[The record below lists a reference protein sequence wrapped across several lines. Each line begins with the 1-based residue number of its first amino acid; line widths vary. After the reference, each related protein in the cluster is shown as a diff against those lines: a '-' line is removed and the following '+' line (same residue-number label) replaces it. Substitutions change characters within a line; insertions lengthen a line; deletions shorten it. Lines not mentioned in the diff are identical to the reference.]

1 MAYSVFSEFL
11 KVPFSAFLALLV
23 EQTFEEKPGNMKL
36 PKDDAFPQLGGQS
49 TDKLFN
55 FILMICE
62 QAMCAPHF
70 K

>member
-1 MAYSVFSEFL
+1 
-11 KVPFSAFLALLV
+11 
-23 EQTFEEKPGNMKL
+23 MKL
-36 PKDDAFPQLGGQS
+36 PKDDAFPQLGDQS

-70 K
+70 KQLLVYVFVSLLQQVLFSWVQNKI